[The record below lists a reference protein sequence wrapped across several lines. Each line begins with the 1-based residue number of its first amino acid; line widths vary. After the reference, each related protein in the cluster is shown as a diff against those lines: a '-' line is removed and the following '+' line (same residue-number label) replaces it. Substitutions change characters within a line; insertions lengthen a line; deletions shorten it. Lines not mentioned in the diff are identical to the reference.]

1 VSRLNGQG
9 LLVEPEDLSLSTI
22 SSLDMEVSVGEKI
35 EVSLSA

>member
-1 VSRLNGQG
+1 VSGFNGQG

-35 EVSLSA
+35 EISALA